1 MMTPMRRFRRG
12 PAVADGHAPGKQ
24 TAFADP
30 QWVWN
35 VPAGAAMTRRGLLAA
50 TATGLLSSATGCS
63 EGQFNPGGLTGQ
75 RAATASQQT
84 VKASL
89 SGLETRYGARLGAY
103 VLETSTGTAVGYRAD
118 ERFPMCSTYKVL
130 AAAAVLH
137 QGKSA
142 ALAERLGEEAV
153 SNSDN
158 TAGNLL
164 LSKLGGPAGLTAY
177 ARSLGDRVTR
187 LDRTEPTLNEARPG
201 DPRDTTSPR
210 AIAADYQAILLG
222 TVLNPSDRA
231 LVAQWMKDSATGAG
245 RIRAAV
251 PSDWIVGDKSGT
263 GGYGTDND
271 VAILWPPQ
279 RPPIILA
286 VMSTRSSQS
295 AAPDNA
301 LVATTARTVLGA
313 LGVPT

>member
-1 MMTPMRRFRRG
+1 MTSTHRHRRITKVASASLSPMTNL
-12 PAVADGHAPGKQ
+12 AI
-24 TAFADP
+24 
-30 QWVWN
+30 
-35 VPAGAAMTRRGLLAA
+35 MTRRGLLAA

-63 EGQFNPGGLTGQ
+63 RGPSNPGGPTGQ
-75 RAATASQQT
+75 QAATASQQA

-89 SGLETRYGARLGAY
+89 AGLERRYGARLGAY
-103 VLETSTGTAVGYRAD
+103 ALETSTRAAVGYRAD

-142 ALAERLGEEAV
+142 ALAERLAEEAV

-164 LSKLGGPAGLTAY
+164 LGKLGGPAGLTAY
-177 ARSLGDRVTR
+177 ARSLGDLVTR

-201 DPRDTTSPR
+201 DPRDTTTPR
-210 AIAADYQAILLG
+210 AIAADYKAILLG
-222 TVLNPSDRA
+222 TVLNLSDRA
-231 LVAQWMKDSATGAG
+231 LVAKWMKGSTTGAD

-251 PSDWIVGDKSGT
+251 PSDWMVGDKSGT

-313 LGVPT
+313 LGVLT